1 MYIANT
7 GEGTEAENEMDVE
20 IFSSTSPEQTQEFG
34 QNFALRLKP
43 GDVVA
48 FYGELGAGKTEFIKG
63 ICVGFRVEEIVSS
76 PTFTVVNQYEGE
88 DKKEK
93 PITIFHV
100 DLYRIN
106 SVVELREIG
115 FEELIQD
122 KQGVKLVEW
131 AEYADV
137 LLPLNRY
144 DVHFYSDDAD
154 NNTRRI
160 EVLQILSSQS
170 TKTHVLI

>member
-1 MYIANT
+1 
-7 GEGTEAENEMDVE
+7 MDVE

-63 ICVGFRVEEIVSS
+63 ICAGFRVEEIVSS

-88 DKKEK
+88 DQRQK

-100 DLYRIN
+100 DLYRIT
-106 SVVELREIG
+106 SVAELQEVG
-115 FEELIQD
+115 FGELIQD
-122 KQGVKLVEW
+122 DHGVKLVEW
-131 AEYADV
+131 AEYAKT
-137 LLPLNRY
+137 LLPPSRY
-144 DVHFYSDDAD
+144 DIHFYNDDAD
-154 NNTRRI
+154 SNTRRI
-160 EVLQILSSQS
+160 EVMQLLQLQS
-170 TKTHVLI
+170 TKNHAMP